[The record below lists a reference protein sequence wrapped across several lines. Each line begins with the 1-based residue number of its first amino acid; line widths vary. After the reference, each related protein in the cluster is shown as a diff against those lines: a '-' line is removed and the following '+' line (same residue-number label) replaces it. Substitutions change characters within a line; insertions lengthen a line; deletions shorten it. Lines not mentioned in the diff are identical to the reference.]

1 MEGMSDTRKEIASRL
16 GIIAKATFGIW
27 GDAPDKYRAAIDFI
41 QAQRTPSSAAMSDL
55 KKAIKRR
62 QLQSAQ
68 TKNPETKQMLEDDVG
83 GLQNVLDYAQRGD
96 HSTLLRSAYNLDTEV
111 RDDIPVEMFIWA
123 GADVNWNHRNAKSL
137 LDTISQLVRRSKHGK
152 SKHGLMSRPG
162 AKAKFA
168 EDAKEVAQ
176 EILRQLG
183 GGSFMAMVGGKNAL
197 HGNFGG
203 SPGLQIDIGKGAK
216 DGINRLIVTLDRGTD
231 TYDMEFWRIANR
243 GMTTKKVAEANGV
256 YAEALRRMF
265 TSKTDFRTSLFSRP
279 GAKAAMGLED
289 ACWKGYEAVGM
300 KTKDGKDVPN
310 CVPKA
315 TAAKPEFPVKVG
327 DRVHAGLATAGGAGV
342 VGTVTKIEDGY
353 AHIRADASASDR
365 YGAQTYKAPLR
376 LITAAPKK
384 AYEAAKPEIEETEQD
399 KAGLKLMEKA
409 DKAVSD
415 KIRTLIKEGKPQE
428 QAVAIALDMKRRG
441 EI

>member
-1 MEGMSDTRKEIASRL
+1 MEGMSDIRNEIEQRL
-16 GIIAKATFGIW
+16 GVFA
-27 GDAPDKYRAAIDFI
+27 
-41 QAQRTPSSAAMSDL
+41 
-55 KKAIKRR
+55 
-62 QLQSAQ
+62 
-68 TKNPETKQMLEDDVG
+68 
-83 GLQNVLDYAQRGD
+83 
-96 HSTLLRSAYNLDTEV
+96 
-111 RDDIPVEMFIWA
+111 
-123 GADVNWNHRNAKSL
+123 
-137 LDTISQLVRRSKHGK
+137 
-152 SKHGLMSRPG
+152 RPG

-256 YAEALRRMF
+256 YADALRRVF

-279 GAKAAMGLED
+279 GAKAAFGS
-289 ACWKGYEAVGM
+289 KR
-300 KTKDGKDVPN
+300 T
-310 CVPKA
+310 
-315 TAAKPEFPVKVG
+315 
-327 DRVHAGLATAGGAGV
+327 TAGALRKQLKAQGMTDA
-342 VGTVTKIEDGY
+342 
-353 AHIRADASASDR
+353 ADLEWHGISASDPDNTPYWLHEDGSMEKIKASR
-365 YGAQTYKAPLR
+365 SGEKVTMGKYATELGWIASQAKDQPELAKKNIRVLAKAMNKDPEQRNSYDLTDMRRLFELGKQLGMNIEVMNLYESGRHSRPGAKAAMAVNRRKVVQDLEYLR
-376 LITAAPKK
+376 DEARRVGDSSSRMDAENWLKRVRARDLKEHDWIEAELAASYISAELNARHGAKVT
-384 AYEAAKPEIEETEQD
+384 AAKPEIEETEQD

-415 KIRTLIKEGKPQE
+415 KIRTLIKEGKPQD

-441 EI
+441 EL